1 MDGSGIP
8 PEGGSAVTKR
18 VDVCLRAQPSVDNF
32 VGTIPLR
39 CNAATAGRIDRAD
52 GDASIGVRFS
62 EF

>member
-1 MDGSGIP
+1 M
-8 PEGGSAVTKR
+8 TKN
-18 VDVCLRAQPSVDNF
+18 VDVFLRAPSSADQF